1 MWPTVVLMSNGVV
14 HSKASKSLTP
24 RKHPPYLKMVSD
36 AIVTLKE
43 RNGSSQYAIGKF
55 IQDKYK
61 DLPTNFKKRLLN
73 QLKKLVASDKLVK
86 PASKAKPAAK
96 TDTKKAPPKKK
107 PAAKLNQTPK
117 AMPAANNSSKHYGK
131 SFEEAADILGVSRSK
146 LKRICTSLDIKG
158 WLHTSNK
165 SDSHSSNFQRSNE
178 HNPATHTEHAM
189 YSSTRVETILI
200 DELGQP
206 KTTLKN
212 SVKPLTIK
220 ATYKEDTVRFPF
232 ILSDGLTKLKE
243 QIATRFP
250 LKLESFRLKY
260 EDKDGD
266 IILIACDSDLDLSAN
281 DFRRPDG
288 HTVIRLMVC
297 LLVS

>member
-1 MWPTVVLMSNGVV
+1 M
-14 HSKASKSLTP
+14 
-24 RKHPPYLKMVSD
+24 
-36 AIVTLKE
+36 E
-43 RNGSSQYAIGKF
+43 
-55 IQDKYK
+55 
-61 DLPTNFKKRLLN
+61 
-73 QLKKLVASDKLVK
+73 
-86 PASKAKPAAK
+86 
-96 TDTKKAPPKKK
+96 
-107 PAAKLNQTPK
+107 
-117 AMPAANNSSKHYGK
+117 
-131 SFEEAADILGVSRSK
+131 
-146 LKRICTSLDIKG
+146 RICTSLGIKG
-158 WLHTSNK
+158 WPYTPSK
-165 SDSHSSNFQRSNE
+165 SDSHSSNFRGSNE

-220 ATYKEDTVRFPF
+220 ATYKEDIVRFPF

-243 QIATRFP
+243 QIAIRFP

-266 IILIACDSDLDLSAN
+266 MILIACDSDLDLSAN

-288 HTVIRLMVC
+288 HTVIRLVVC

>member
-1 MWPTVVLMSNGVV
+1 M
-14 HSKASKSLTP
+14 
-24 RKHPPYLKMVSD
+24 
-36 AIVTLKE
+36 
-43 RNGSSQYAIGKF
+43 
-55 IQDKYK
+55 
-61 DLPTNFKKRLLN
+61 
-73 QLKKLVASDKLVK
+73 
-86 PASKAKPAAK
+86 
-96 TDTKKAPPKKK
+96 
-107 PAAKLNQTPK
+107 
-117 AMPAANNSSKHYGK
+117 
-131 SFEEAADILGVSRSK
+131 
-146 LKRICTSLDIKG
+146 KRICTSLGIEG
-158 WLHTSNK
+158 WSYTPNK
-165 SDSHSSNFQRSNE
+165 SDSHSSNFWGSNE
-178 HNPATHTEHAM
+178 HNPATHIEHAM

-200 DELGQP
+200 DGLGQP
-206 KTTLKN
+206 KTTLIN

-220 ATYKEDTVRFPF
+220 ATYKEDIVRFPF

-243 QIATRFP
+243 QIAKRFP